1 MPPPSTTALCC
12 ICIVLPLHCLC
23 KTGPLFI
30 LASPLALFMSPF
42 RSLQPL
48 TIINI
53 IITVSSVGVVPVCRD
68 LAVSCSTYRT
78 GQDMAQVC
86 EGRGL
91 QCSSIAGNKQQT
103 QERLR
108 QEKRGENKKDK
119 VWVGVH
125 QRKEIPGRR
134 IPAQRFLPDTSLLLP
149 PFFCVIFPSLPSFP
163 YSRWCVSLLRAWIG
177 ASALICAFGTRNEE
191 RGLSLLLTQC
201 TATKPTPP
209 F

>member
-30 LASPLALFMSPF
+30 LSSPLALFMSPF
-42 RSLQPL
+42 LSLQPL

-68 LAVSCSTYRT
+68 LAVSCSAYRP
-78 GQDMAQVC
+78 G
-86 EGRGL
+86 
-91 QCSSIAGNKQQT
+91 IAGNKQQT
-103 QERLR
+103 SERLR

-125 QRKEIPGRR
+125 QRKEIPGWR

-149 PFFCVIFPSLPSFP
+149 PFFCIIFPSLPSFP
-163 YSRWCVSLLRAWIG
+163 YSHWCVSLLRAWIG